1 MNRNVIL
8 AVLFSLVALDLFA
21 AGVAAQSNPLQ
32 ATTTIALAQAKSVS
46 KLSFRLEALAQSSA
60 LRAASAVDQANAL
73 SLPAQGAGSL
83 MRNTRGRLLV
93 YIRMADV
100 SEPQLQTLRAAGAQI
115 VHVSSRYQVVTAY
128 VDAATL
134 TSIADLTAVQSVE
147 EALAPMVGDG
157 SSPNTITPIRLQKEA
172 NAPLANCPQGAAISE
187 GDTQLNAASAR
198 STYGI
203 DGTGVKVGILSDSY
217 DQDATA
223 VTYASNDVASGD
235 LPGVGN
241 PCGFVTPVNV
251 ISPSL
256 ATGNTDEGR
265 AMLQIVHDLAPG
277 AQLSFASAM
286 NGLFQFG
293 DNIRALRAA
302 GADIIADDVAYYIE
316 PFYQEGPVSVAISDV
331 VGSGALYF
339 TAAGN
344 ANKIIGGN
352 NVSSYEA
359 PVYRPASCPAGL
371 PAWAGPTC
379 HDFDPSGG
387 VNTASAVT
395 LSNYGV
401 LVVDFQWDEPW
412 YGIATDLD
420 IFLLNATNEVVA
432 YSAYT
437 NATTQHPYEYFGYKN
452 TSGSTQQYRIV
463 INRYSGIGTP
473 RLKYV
478 FPQSTSGLTA
488 VQYNTSSGGDVVGP
502 TLTGH
507 SATHFGFSVAAV
519 PYNNSNIPETYTSRG
534 PAVHYFGPVVGAS
547 PAAPITPDTLQQ
559 PDFAATD
566 GGCTTFFYSYSS
578 GCYRFYG
585 TSAAA
590 PHAAAIAALLKQKA
604 NQQSLP
610 LTRGLTQ
617 LVMQSTASAV
627 DSYGADSVGAG
638 LLNALAATQ
647 KLANQTNGL
656 LFYLPL
662 VLKSAPTS
670 SWSTIVSTDFEN
682 SSISPWTAYDSDG
695 ATNGEYYWGRRT
707 CRAYSGSYSAWGV
720 GAGANGSALGCGSN
734 YPNNVRSAMDFG
746 PFSLVGAT
754 AADLKFKLWLYTEST
769 YDYVAAYASI
779 DGTNFYG
786 TRWWGNSNGWVDGT
800 LDLTNVY
807 TIGNLMGQPNVW
819 IRLRFYSDY
828 SNTYAEGGYVDDVV
842 LRKCPS
848 GGTCLTASPSVLPKG
863 SRIFESPAEMTL
875 PK

>member
-1 MNRNVIL
+1 MNRNVTLAIL
-8 AVLFSLVALDLFA
+8 LSLVALDLFA
-21 AGVAAQSNPLQ
+21 AGVAAQSNPPQ
-32 ATTTIALAQAKSVS
+32 TTTTVALAQAESTS

-73 SLPAQGAGSL
+73 SLPARGAGSL
-83 MRNTRGRLLV
+83 MRNARGQLLV
-93 YIRMADV
+93 YIRMANV
-100 SEPQLQTLRAAGAQI
+100 SETQLQTLRAAGAQI

-134 TSIADLTAVQSVE
+134 TSIADLTTVQSVE
-147 EALAPMVGDG
+147 EALAPIVGDG
-157 SSPNTITPIRLQKEA
+157 SLPSTIGPIRLQTGT
-172 NAPLANCPQGAAISE
+172 NAPAYTCPWGNNVSE

-223 VTYASNDVASGD
+223 VTHASNDVASGD

-241 PCGFVTPVNV
+241 PCGFPTPVNV

-256 ATGNTDEGR
+256 TTGNTDEGR
-265 AMLQIVHDLAPG
+265 AMLQIIHDLAPG
-277 AQLSFASAM
+277 AQLSFASAF
-286 NGLFQFG
+286 NGLFQFA
-293 DNIRALRAA
+293 DNIRALRTT
-302 GADIIADDVAYYIE
+302 GADIIADDVSYYIE

-352 NVSSYEA
+352 NVASYEA
-359 PVYRPASCPAGL
+359 PAFRPASCPAGL
-371 PAWAGPTC
+371 PSYAGPYC
-379 HDFDPSGG
+379 HNFDPGGG
-387 VNTASAVT
+387 VNATSAIT
-395 LSNYGV
+395 LSNGGI
-401 LVVDFQWDEPW
+401 LAVDFQWNEPW
-412 YGIATDLD
+412 YGVATNLD
-420 IFLLNATNEVVA
+420 IFLLDATNTVVA
-432 YSAYT
+432 HSAGR
-437 NATTQHPYEYFGYKN
+437 NAITQRPYEFFGYPN
-452 TSGSTQQYRIV
+452 TSGTTQQYRIV
-463 INRYSGIGTP
+463 INRRSGSGAP

-478 FPQSTSGLTA
+478 FTQSSGLQA

-534 PAVHYFGPVVGAS
+534 PAVHYFGPVVGTS
-547 PAAPITPDTLQQ
+547 PAAAITPETLQQ
-559 PDFAATD
+559 PDSAATD
-566 GGCTTFFYSYSS
+566 GGCTTFFYSFSS

-647 KLANQTNGL
+647 KLANQTNRWL
-656 LFYLPL
+656 LYLPL

-682 SSISPWTAYDSDG
+682 SSISPWTVYDSDG

-734 YPNNVRSAMDFG
+734 YPNNVRSAMDYG

-779 DGTNFYG
+779 DGSNFYG

-848 GGTCLTASPSVLPKG
+848 GGTCLTASPSALPKG